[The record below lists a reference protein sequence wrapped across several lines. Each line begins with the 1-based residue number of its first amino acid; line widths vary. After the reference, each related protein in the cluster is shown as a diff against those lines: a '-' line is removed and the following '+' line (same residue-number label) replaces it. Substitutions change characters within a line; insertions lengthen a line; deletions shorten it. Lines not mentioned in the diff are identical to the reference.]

1 MAKSLV
7 RISAFVF
14 KEFADLLRQ
23 PRLIFGLI
31 VSPFLILLLVGL
43 GFYENPPVFNARFIL
58 PESSSL
64 RQFTSTE
71 ANSITPQLVLEGVD
85 SDLDQALALLQAGG
99 LDLVVFI
106 PDDPARTLRENQQA
120 TITFYYNEVDP
131 QLTGYMPFFA
141 RIFVDEMNRRLVEGT
156 AKQEQDSSASVA
168 ARVKQAK
175 DSTIALR
182 SALKNLDRG
191 ATIANQQK
199 LTGQLSALDLLLA
212 GLSGAQGTVIP
223 DLGTQRA
230 QVQSIQ
236 PTTDPA
242 KINQWDQQ
250 LAQLESDLND
260 IEQQLQTFQQTSPS
274 VLLSPLNSKTKN
286 VARLTPSTTDY
297 FVGPVIALLVQ
308 HLAVTFAALSIV
320 DDRRLGVLELIRVS
334 PLSNLELMAGKF
346 LSHFILNSLIVLVLS
361 VLLAVVLR
369 TPMIGRWID
378 FALVLAVMIFTSTA
392 IGFVLSLLS
401 ETDSQAVQYSMV
413 VLLASVFF
421 SGFFLELSAL
431 RLPIKLISWSL
442 PATYG
447 ILELHAVMLRGQHPS
462 AILLL
467 ALAGIGLALFLI
479 ALFLLRRRMSEL

>member
-1 MAKSLV
+1 MSKSLV

-14 KEFADLLRQ
+14 KEFADLIRQ

-31 VSPFLILLLVGL
+31 ISPFLILLLVGL
-43 GFYENPPVFNARFIL
+43 GYHENPPVFNARFIL

-64 RQFTSTE
+64 RQFTTTE
-71 ANSITPQLVLEGVD
+71 VNSITPQLVLEGVD
-85 SDLDQALALLQAGG
+85 SELDQALSLLRAGR
-99 LDLVVFI
+99 LDLVVSV
-106 PDDPARTLRENQQA
+106 PDDPAQTLRENQQA
-120 TITFYYNEVDP
+120 TVTFYFNEIDP

-141 RIFVDEMNRRLVEGT
+141 RIFIDEMNRRLVEGT
-156 AKQEQDSSASVA
+156 AKQEQSSSSSIA
-168 ARVKQAK
+168 ARVKEAR
-175 DSTIALR
+175 DSTVALR
-182 SALKNLDRG
+182 AALDNLDRG

-212 GLSGAQGTVIP
+212 GLSGAQGSVVP
-223 DLGTQRA
+223 DLGAQRA

-242 KINQWDQQ
+242 QIKQWDQQ
-250 LAQLESDLND
+250 LAQLQTDLND
-260 IEQQLQTFQQTSPS
+260 VEQQLQTFQQTSPS
-274 VLLSPLNSKTKN
+274 VLLSPLSSETKN
-286 VARLTPSTTDY
+286 VARLSPSTTDY

-334 PLSNLELMAGKF
+334 PLSNLELMTGKF
-346 LSHFILNSLIVLVLS
+346 LSHFILNSLIVLVLTTL
-361 VLLAVVLR
+361 VAVVLG

-431 RLPIKLISWSL
+431 RLPIQLISWSL

-447 ILELHAVMLRGQHPS
+447 ILELHNVMLRGQPPS

-479 ALFLLRRRMSEL
+479 ALFLLRRRMNEL